1 MDEPSEMVCP
11 QLCGH
16 GANAPFVA
24 AQMNAGRA
32 LRQKESIVV
41 DALGR
46 EWNCRVLH
54 QRQV

>member
-1 MDEPSEMVCP
+1 MP
-11 QLCGH
+11 
-16 GANAPFVA
+16 PFVA

-32 LRQKESIVV
+32 SRQKESIVV